1 MMVTFVSQCQ
11 KNALKKTRRVLDAF
25 ADRIGDNTWQ
35 TVITEDGLAVV
46 KKMLRQTA
54 SKNTAVA
61 CHWIR
66 SRSRS
71 ELNWIVGNRSKFNPQ
86 GIVPVNSTQKD
97 HQHEEW
103 ENNWQYLPLIKALVA
118 LAALLHDWGKATLL
132 FQTKLKKSSK
142 ESDPLRHEWVSC
154 LLLHAL
160 VTHSGDNKNDQA
172 WLSLLSQ
179 GEIDE
184 KSLIAT
190 VSKNSDRPLENLPP
204 LAQLTAWLIVTHHRL
219 PATEDKYEYAG
230 IEKNN
235 ISVLLKSISS
245 KWGYQKKSDASDY
258 EKRLADCFVFKKGLL
273 STSDVWLSKVRKWSK
288 RLLEEESTARL
299 LLENG
304 SYRLV
309 LHHARLSLML
319 GDHYYSSC
327 EASTTWKTK
336 LDLYANTDSQKKLKQ
351 RLDEHLVNVSQQ
363 ALCVTQSLSRFRS
376 DMSPAYDIKSLKKK
390 SPSGFEWQDVAT
402 DKVTAF
408 RKKNSSIDTQYGWFI
423 VNMASTGCGKTIANA
438 KIMRALSDDG
448 ESLRFILA
456 LGLRTLTL
464 QTGDEYRG
472 RIGLSKEELAVL
484 IGSSAVTTLHQKSKK
499 EADDAELT
507 YDKGGSESMESLLD
521 EDIEFHEPVTAN
533 FLDAI
538 FPKHQPRIIEKN
550 KAFLYKPVLV
560 CTIDHIMA
568 GTETT
573 RGGKY
578 ILPCL
583 RLLSSDLVIDE
594 IDDFNVDDLIAIGRL
609 IHLAG
614 MLGRKVMISS
624 ATIPPT
630 LAEGYFNAYQ
640 EGWRLHQNFLGAD
653 TKIACAWVDEFQTQV
668 QFVDQTNSF
677 DRCQQYRHLHQQFV
691 SGRLK
696 KLFDQVIKRKAYI
709 VQCLDLYPHD
719 KTNTSRKT
727 EKADTTEKIYFERM
741 QQAALNLHEHHH
753 SIDKVT
759 GKQVSFG
766 VIRVANIPPCIALT
780 QYLIDA
786 AWPENVA
793 PKVMAYH
800 SRQVLLLRH
809 EQEQHLDQVLKRKE
823 SDDELPK
830 AFQNSIIRKH
840 LDQTN
845 ADHVLF
851 ILVATPVEEVGRDHD
866 FDWAVIE
873 PSSYRSIIQL
883 AGRVRRHRSTGISS
897 PNIAI
902 MQTNLKALRKKDSPA
917 FYRPGFENA
926 KSLRLKS
933 HDLCTLL
940 DEEMIKEKLDASP
953 RIAPAEPLR
962 PNDRLAD
969 LEHQAIG
976 NALTNYAKKGPE
988 HLQAWLS
995 ASWWMTAVSQNLI
1008 RFRASSPELSMYLVW
1023 EEGCAI
1029 FCLKDENGKPAPRE
1043 ASTGIHQK
1051 QEISDQMAAR
1061 LWLNRNY
1068 EHSLRHECGLDL
1080 QTNLSERDQQ
1090 MMRAKS
1096 LRYGEISL
1104 PIDPKDKKYD
1114 GKEFE
1119 YSDQFG
1125 LSEKIDRNG

>member
-35 TVITEDGLAVV
+35 AVITEDGLAVV

-71 ELNWIVGNRSKFNPQ
+71 ELTWIVGNRRQFNTQ
-86 GIVPVNSTQKD
+86 GIVPVSSTKKD

-103 ENNWQYLPLIKALVA
+103 ENNWQYLPLIKALAA

-142 ESDPLRHEWVSC
+142 EGDPLRHEWMSC

-160 VTHSGDNKNDQA
+160 VTHSGDTKNDQA
-172 WLSLLSQ
+172 WLNLLSQ
-179 GEIDE
+179 GKIDE
-184 KSLIAT
+184 KVLIEA
-190 VSKNSDRPLENLPP
+190 VSKNQGKPLENLPP

-219 PATEDKYEYAG
+219 PATQNKYEYADT
-230 IEKNN
+230 EKNEIN
-235 ISVLLKSISS
+235 SLFKSINAE
-245 KWGYQKKSDASDY
+245 WGYQNKSDASDY
-258 EKRLADCFVFKKGLL
+258 KKRLADCFKFPEGLL
-273 STSDVWLSKVRKWSK
+273 SQSEAWLSKVKKWSK
-288 RLLEEESTARL
+288 RLLQEEYTALR

-304 SYRLV
+304 AYRLV

-327 EASTTWKTK
+327 EASTTWKTDLK
-336 LDLYANTDSQKKLKQ
+336 LFANTDSKRELKQ

-363 ALCVTQSLSRFRS
+363 ALCVTQSLSRFRL
-376 DMSPAYDIKSLKKK
+376 DMVPAYDIKNLKKK
-390 SPSGFEWQDVAT
+390 GPPGFEWQDVAT

-408 RKKNSSIDTQYGWFI
+408 RKQNQSIDTKYAWFI

-464 QTGDEYRG
+464 QTGDEYRD
-472 RIGLSKEELAVL
+472 RIGLNKEELAVL
-484 IGSSAVTTLHQKSKK
+484 IGSSEVKELHEKSNEKK
-499 EADDAELT
+499 DSTEPLYEE
-507 YDKGGSESMESLLD
+507 GGSESMGSLLD
-521 EDIEFHEPVTAN
+521 EDIEFHEPVAAN

-538 FPKHQPRIIEKN
+538 FPTDQPKVIDKN

-568 GTETT
+568 ATETK

-594 IDDFNVDDLIAIGRL
+594 IDDFDVNDLIAIGRL

-624 ATIPPT
+624 ATIPPA

-640 EGWRLHQNFLGAD
+640 EGWRLHQHFLGAD
-653 TKIACAWVDEFQTQV
+653 AKIACTWIDEFQTQV
-668 QFVDQTNSF
+668 QFIDQTKSA
-677 DRCQQYRHLHQQFV
+677 DHCQQYRNLHQQFV
-691 SGRLK
+691 KGRVK
-696 KLFDQVIKRKAYI
+696 KLLDQIIKRKAYI
-709 VQCLDLYPHD
+709 VPCLDLYPQ
-719 KTNTSRKT
+719 
-727 EKADTTEKIYFERM
+727 EKSKKPGDANSAESVYFERM
-741 QQAALNLHEHHH
+741 KQAAMDLHVHHH
-753 SIDKVT
+753 SIDKLT
-759 GKQVSFG
+759 RKKVSFG
-766 VIRVANIPPCIALT
+766 IMRVANIPPCIALT
-780 QYLIDA
+780 QHLMEA
-786 AWPENVA
+786 TWPEQYA

-809 EQEQHLDQVLKRKE
+809 EQEQHLDSVLKRKE
-823 SDDELPK
+823 KADEIPDGFK
-830 AFQNSIIRKH
+830 NSIIRKH

-851 ILVATPVEEVGRDHD
+851 ILIATPVEEVGRDHD
-866 FDWAVIE
+866 FDWAIIE

-883 AGRVRRHRSTGISS
+883 AGRVRRHRQVGIDH

-917 FYRPGFENA
+917 YFRPGFENA
-926 KSLRLKS
+926 KNLRLKS

-940 DEEMIKEKLDASP
+940 DEDVINKKVDATP
-953 RIAPAEPLR
+953 RIAPAETLR
-962 PNDRLAD
+962 PNERLAD

-976 NALTNYAKKGPE
+976 NALTNYTKKGPE

-995 ASWWMTAVSQNLI
+995 ASWWMTAVPQNLI
-1008 RFRASSPELSMYLVW
+1008 KFRASSPELSMYLVW
-1023 EEGCAI
+1023 EDRRPA
-1029 FCLKDENGKPAPRE
+1029 FCTKNEKGKPIPRE
-1043 ASTGIHQK
+1043 KSVGIHRND
-1051 QEISDQMAAR
+1051 EMSNQMAGR
-1061 LWLNRNY
+1061 FWLNRNY
-1068 EHSLRHECGLDL
+1068 EHSLRAECNLDL
-1080 QTNLSERDQQ
+1080 RANLTERDHQ

-1096 LRYGEISL
+1096 LRYGEISI
-1104 PIDPKDKKYD
+1104 PINPDDDRDK

-1125 LSEKIDRNG
+1125 LREKIDRNL

>member
-71 ELNWIVGNRSKFNPQ
+71 ELTWIVGNRRKFNTQ
-86 GIVPVNSTQKD
+86 GIVPVSSTQKD

-132 FQTKLKKSSK
+132 FQTKLEKSSK
-142 ESDPLRHEWVSC
+142 EADPLRHEWISC

-160 VTHSGDNKNDQA
+160 VSYSGDTKNDQV
-172 WLSLLSQ
+172 WLNLLSQ
-179 GEIDE
+179 GRIDE
-184 KSLIAT
+184 KVLIET
-190 VSKNSDRPLENLPP
+190 VRKNQNKPLENLPP
-204 LAQLTAWLIVTHHRL
+204 LAQLLAWLIVTHHRL
-219 PATEDKYEYAG
+219 PATQDKYAYADT
-230 IEKNN
+230 EKNEIN
-235 ISVLLKSISS
+235 SLFKSINAG
-245 KWGYQKKSDASDY
+245 WGYQNKRDASDY
-258 EKRLADCFVFKKGLL
+258 EKRLADCFVFPQGLL
-273 STSDVWLSKVRKWSK
+273 SQSDPWLSKVKKWST
-288 RLLEEESTARL
+288 RLLQEEHAALL

-304 SYRLV
+304 AYRLV

-327 EASTTWKTK
+327 EASPIWKTELK
-336 LDLYANTDSQKKLKQ
+336 LFANTDSERNLKQ
-351 RLDEHLVNVSQQ
+351 RLDEHLVNVSGQ

-376 DMSPAYDIKSLKKK
+376 DMLAAYDIKNLKKK
-390 SPSGFEWQDVAT
+390 SPQGFGWQDVAT

-408 RKKNSSIDTQYGWFI
+408 RKQNQSIDSKYAWFI

-464 QTGDEYRG
+464 QTGDEYRD
-472 RIGLSKEELAVL
+472 RIGLNADELAVL
-484 IGSSAVTTLHQKSKK
+484 IGSSEVKALHEKSKNNTVAT
-499 EADDAELT
+499 EPT
-507 YDKGGSESMESLLD
+507 YVESGSESLGSLLD
-521 EDIEFHEPVTAN
+521 EDLDYQESPSAD
-533 FLDAI
+533 FLDAL
-538 FPKHQPRIIEKN
+538 FPKHQPKIIDKN

-568 GTETT
+568 ATETK

-594 IDDFNVDDLIAIGRL
+594 IDDFDVNDLIAIGRL

-624 ATIPPT
+624 ATIPPA

-640 EGWRLHQNFLGAD
+640 EGWRLHQHFMGAD
-653 TKIACAWVDEFQTQV
+653 AKIACAWVDEFQTQV
-668 QFVDQTNSF
+668 KFVDQSNSD
-677 DRCQQYRHLHQQFV
+677 DRCQQYRNLHQQFV
-691 SGRLK
+691 SARVKELLG
-696 KLFDQVIKRKAYI
+696 QIVKRKAYI
-709 VQCLDLYPHD
+709 VPCLDLYLQE
-719 KTNTSRKT
+719 KSKKSGETTSV
-727 EKADTTEKIYFERM
+727 EKIYFERM
-741 QQAALNLHEHHH
+741 MQAAMNLHHHH
-753 SIDKVT
+753 HCVDKAT
-759 GKQVSFG
+759 GKKVSFG
-766 VIRVANIPPCIALT
+766 VIRVANIPPCIALA
-780 QYLIDA
+780 QHLIDA
-786 AWPENVA
+786 TWPENYA

-809 EQEQHLDQVLKRKE
+809 EQEQHLDSVLKRKE
-823 SDDELPK
+823 GADEMPA
-830 AFQNSIIRKH
+830 AFKNPFIRKH

-883 AGRVRRHRSTGISS
+883 AGRVRRHRQVGIEH

-902 MQTNLKALRKKDSPA
+902 MQTNLKSLRKKDSPA
-917 FYRPGFENA
+917 YYRPGFENA

-940 DEEMIKEKLDASP
+940 DEDVIKKKVDATP
-953 RIAPAEPLR
+953 RIAPAETLR

-976 NALTNYAKKGPE
+976 NALTNYKKKGPE

-995 ASWWMTAVSQNLI
+995 ASWWMTAVPQNLI
-1008 RFRASSPELSMYLVW
+1008 KFRASSPELSMYLVW
-1023 EEGCAI
+1023 EDRCST
-1029 FCLKDENGKPAPRE
+1029 FCMKDEKGKPVLKE
-1043 ASTGIHQK
+1043 ESVGINQRPA
-1051 QEISDQMAAR
+1051 ISNQMAER

-1068 EHSLRHECGLDL
+1068 EHSLRLECGLD
-1080 QTNLSERDQQ
+1080 QRANLTERDHQ

-1096 LRYGEISL
+1096 LRYGEISV
-1104 PIDPKDKKYD
+1104 PINPDDQSYT
-1114 GKEFE
+1114 GKEFD

-1125 LSEKIDRNG
+1125 LSIKIDRNL

>member
-71 ELNWIVGNRSKFNPQ
+71 ELTWIVGNRRQFNTQ
-86 GIVPVNSTQKD
+86 GIVPVSSTKKD

-142 ESDPLRHEWVSC
+142 EGDPLRHEWVSC

-160 VTHSGDNKNDQA
+160 VTHSGDTKNDQA
-172 WLSLLSQ
+172 WLNLLSQ
-179 GEIDE
+179 GKIDE
-184 KSLIAT
+184 KVLIEA
-190 VSKNSDRPLENLPP
+190 VSKNTASPLENLPP

-219 PATEDKYEYAG
+219 PATREKNQYAG
-230 IEKNN
+230 TEKNDV
-235 ISVLLKSISS
+235 SSLLKSINA
-245 KWGYQKKSDASDY
+245 KWGYQNGFDEGNY
-258 EKRLADCFVFKKGLL
+258 ERRLADCFKFPQGLL
-273 STSDVWLSKVRKWSK
+273 SQSDAWLCKVKKWSL
-288 RLLEEESTARL
+288 RLLQEEHTARL

-304 SYRLV
+304 AYRLV

-327 EASTTWKTK
+327 EASTTWKT
-336 LDLYANTDSQKKLKQ
+336 DLELFANTDSKRDLKQ

-376 DMSPAYDIKSLKKK
+376 DMLPAHDIKSLKKK
-390 SPSGFEWQDVAT
+390 SPQGFEWQDVAT
-402 DKVTAF
+402 NKVTAF
-408 RKKNSSIDTQYGWFI
+408 RKQNQLIDTKYAWFI
-423 VNMASTGCGKTIANA
+423 VNMASTGCGKTMANA
-438 KIMRALSDDG
+438 KIMHALSDDG

-464 QTGDEYRG
+464 QTGDEYRD
-472 RIGLSKEELAVL
+472 RIGLNKEELAVL
-484 IGSSAVTTLHQKSKK
+484 IGSSAVKILHEKSKK
-499 EADDAELT
+499 VKGSAEPT
-507 YDKGGSESMESLLD
+507 YDEGGSESMESLLD
-521 EDIEFHEPVTAN
+521 EDIEFHEPVNAN
-533 FLDAI
+533 FLDAL
-538 FPKHQPRIIEKN
+538 FPKHQQQIIDKN

-568 GTETT
+568 ATETK

-594 IDDFNVDDLIAIGRL
+594 IDDFDVNDLIAIGRL

-624 ATIPPT
+624 ATIPPA

-640 EGWRLHQNFLGAD
+640 EGWRLHQHFLGAD
-653 TKIACAWVDEFQTQV
+653 TKIACAWIDEFQTQV
-668 QFVDQTNSF
+668 QFIDQTNSA
-677 DRCQQYRHLHQQFV
+677 DRCQQYRNLHQLFV
-691 SGRLK
+691 KGRVK
-696 KLFDQVIKRKAYI
+696 KLLDQIVKRKAYI
-709 VQCLDLYPHD
+709 VPCLDLFQCEKSKKSGEP
-719 KTNTSRKT
+719 TSA
-727 EKADTTEKIYFERM
+727 EKLYFERM
-741 QQAALNLHEHHH
+741 MQAAKDLHLQNHCV
-753 SIDKVT
+753 DKTT
-759 GKQVSFG
+759 GKKVSFG

-786 AWPENVA
+786 TWEENYA

-809 EQEQHLDQVLKRKE
+809 EQEQHLDSVLKRKE
-823 SDDELPK
+823 KADEIPE
-830 AFQNSIIRKH
+830 AFKNPIIRKH
-840 LDQTN
+840 LDQTD

-851 ILVATPVEEVGRDHD
+851 ILIATPVEEVGRDHD
-866 FDWAVIE
+866 FGWAVIE

-883 AGRVRRHRSTGISS
+883 AGRVRRHRQAGINH

-917 FYRPGFENA
+917 YCRPGFENA

-933 HDLCTLL
+933 HDLCSLL
-940 DEEMIKEKLDASP
+940 DEETIKEKVDATP
-953 RIAPAEPLR
+953 RIAPAETLR
-962 PNDRLAD
+962 PNERLAD

-976 NALTNYAKKGPE
+976 NALTNYTKKGPE

-995 ASWWMTAVSQNLI
+995 ASWWMTAVPQNLI
-1008 RFRASSPELSMYLVW
+1008 KFRASSPELSMYLVW
-1023 EEGCAI
+1023 EDRRPA
-1029 FCLKDENGKPAPRE
+1029 FCTKDEKGKPILKE
-1043 ASTGIHQK
+1043 TSVGIHQK
-1051 QEISDQMAAR
+1051 QGISNQMAER
-1061 LWLNRNY
+1061 FWLNRNY
-1068 EHSLRHECGLDL
+1068 EHSLRLECDLDL
-1080 QTNLSERDQQ
+1080 HANLTERDHQ

-1096 LRYGEISL
+1096 LRYGEISI
-1104 PIDPKDKKYD
+1104 PINPDDKSYT

-1125 LSEKIDRNG
+1125 LSEKIDRNF